1 MEKVKPNVYYSQT
14 SQFSIFREALS
25 TFCGPK
31 CLRLQ
36 FDRTKT
42 IRSTTCDKALS
53 DTRKL
58 GGVSVALLA
67 GIKLAAWSENVLKLQ
82 LNRIWESVSVSF
94 DSTAL
99 LILYKYKKQHQGTI
113 EGRNLVT
120 YFEGAD
126 NNLGARGNFIFRK
139 LNV

>member
-1 MEKVKPNVYYSQT
+1 MYITLKPLNFR
-14 SQFSIFREALS
+14 FSERRYQLS
-25 TFCGPK
+25 ADQNASGSNLIEQK
-31 CLRLQ
+31 QSDQR
-36 FDRTKT
+36 RVTKRWAT
-42 IRSTTCDKALS
+42 HGSF
-53 DTRKL
+53 